1 MTVTGDLPTTTVSR
15 PPDQAKPATIIA
27 KRLRTKKKVKQ
38 KPKRP
43 LSAYNFF
50 FREEREKM

>member
-1 MTVTGDLPTTTVSR
+1 MTVTDDLPTMTESR